1 MAKPGRSD
9 LRKKAGQK
17 GKKKMMKREEVRE
30 LMKSWGIEE
39 PTDEQITD
47 YLNRMQKEVKSAE
60 DRANKFK
67 ADSDRVHDLEKQI
80 EELNSAN
87 LTDIEKANKATEDA
101 MNKVA
106 VLEKTVKQMKQ
117 LKALADVGIV
127 GEDAEGLISEDGN
140 LNVEKLG
147 QIIGAR
153 EKAAVDVYKKQA
165 LDDTPAPDGKKGSE
179 GEDDDKGDPL
189 TKDIVDRAV
198 ASKKAETEAVSI
210 IDSYK

>member
-1 MAKPGRSD
+1 MTRA
-9 LRKKAGQK
+9 
-17 GKKKMMKREEVRE
+17 EVKE

-47 YLNRMQKEVKSAE
+47 YLNRMQKEVKTAE
-60 DRANKFK
+60 DKANRYK
-67 ADSDRVHDLEKQI
+67 ADADKVKDLEKQI
-80 EELNSAN
+80 EELNNAN

-106 VLEKTVKQMKQ
+106 DLEKTVKQMKQ
-117 LKALADVGIV
+117 LKALAEVGIV
-127 GEDAEGLISEDGN
+127 GEDAEGLFGEDGS
-140 LNVEKLG
+140 LNIEKLG
-147 QIIGAR
+147 EIIGAR
-153 EKAAVDVYKKQA
+153 EKAAVDVYKKEA
-165 LDDTPAPDGKKGSE
+165 LDSTPAPDDKGNPDD
-179 GEDDDKGDPL
+179 GDDKGDPL